1 MSKKVNSAHR
11 FPFRT
16 SGFCLLPSR
25 FISGISI
32 SALLFLGISA
42 LSAKEI
48 VTTVKSA
55 DPKERTL
62 TLEDDTVVSV
72 SLGDAQIGY
81 VGKQIRGELIE
92 EDGSK
97 RLDFIW
103 PDDPVD
109 VQVANDINKQLH
121 RDTVVRGRK
130 AFRGVGEYLPNFAL
144 YNQDGDLVT
153 TKALKGKNLV
163 MNFIFTRCAVATMCP
178 ASIARMSRLQREI
191 DESDL
196 KDAELVTFSFDPEY
210 DTPGV
215 MRLYGE
221 QRGLDFDNYTLL
233 TGDPLAIKNIIKQL
247 GVLVIPEDDTLNHT
261 MATLVIDKNGK
272 IIYRKDGSRWS
283 TKDFLERLK
292 VLEAQQES

>member
-1 MSKKVNSAHR
+1 MQTYTR
-11 FPFRT
+11 
-16 SGFCLLPSR
+16 
-25 FISGISI
+25 ISI
-32 SALLFLGISA
+32 SLLFFIGIPF

-55 DPKERTL
+55 DPTARTL

-81 VGKQIRGELIE
+81 IGRQIKGDLVE
-92 EDGSK
+92 EGDSK

-130 AFRGVGEYLPNFAL
+130 AFRAVGENIPNFAL

-153 TKALKGKNLV
+153 ANSLKGKNLV

-191 DESDL
+191 KESDL
-196 KDAELVTFSFDPEY
+196 KDVELVTFSFDPEY

-221 QRGLDFDNYTLL
+221 QRGLDFANYTLL
-233 TGDPLAIKNIIKQL
+233 TGDPTAIKNIIKQL

-261 MATLVIDKNGK
+261 MATLIIDKNSK

-292 VLEAQQES
+292 VLESRKES